1 MAAGAEAPRLKLLL
15 DEMCSPA
22 AAEQLRR
29 RGHDVVAAL
38 ERDDIRGLSDEAV
51 LELAR
56 RERRVLVT
64 FDVGDLS
71 QLVLRFRTE
80 ERDHQG
86 VILVS
91 PRRFSASGNGIGQ
104 LVRALDAVLEAHAG
118 EDDLVNDRMWL
129 EGA

>member
-22 AAEQLRR
+22 TAEQLRR

-38 ERDDIRGLSDEAV
+38 ERDEIRGLSDEAV

-56 RERRVLVT
+56 LERRVLVT
-64 FDVGDLS
+64 FDVGDVS

-91 PRRFSASGNGIGQ
+91 PRSFSASREGIGQ
-104 LVRALDAVLEAHAG
+104 IVRALEAVLEAHAG
-118 EDDLVNDRMWL
+118 DDDLVNDHMWL
-129 EGA
+129 GSA